1 MHNFNFLKTKILP
14 FLKGLFKFLFLKD
27 LIYDV
32 ARLGGAFVG
41 GGFQQLS
48 RTTIRLRSACCFD
61 IN

>member
-1 MHNFNFLKTKILP
+1 MKILP
-14 FLKGLFKFLFLKD
+14 FLKGLFTFLFLKD

-48 RTTIRLRSACCFD
+48 RTYYTITKRLLF
-61 IN
+61 